1 MYKNIDVDEK
11 TAKLYQWINTWR
23 QKNGA
28 YNGWVVHRYDLKRLK
43 EIHDTPWEQSAII
56 NGLLNLYENTKNK
69 KYLREAEQAVRLQIS
84 RLDMST
90 GKYNYAGFED
100 DRFSSLV
107 HNALADCAILEY
119 AKIIKGRKS
128 DLYNQI
134 IETVIS
140 NFQKYLFGVLWNEE
154 IKAFKF
160 SEVDYYSRNQD
171 RYVANMNS
179 VAVEAMIK
187 LYLLED
193 DEFYRDKA
201 LQVGEWLKT
210 QVHYSDDYLDGAIV
224 YSDVLPDIFV
234 NIYTALAL
242 RGIDDL
248 YQLTGDKE
256 YGKIMIKAAEHLLK
270 YTENDFFCH
279 AAVNGIKHKKP
290 YFVAG
295 AGIILKA
302 IDDTNRLMNTNYD
315 LSRFV
320 KKILSYQ
327 QPLGGIQSFV
337 GYNSKDNH
345 RKKGTNQWEV
355 WEDYA
360 PGVPWNAHIFE
371 FLSRYVS
378 EDFNETVQCNT
389 TKRITRSYL
398 YYENR
403 DKFFVVSLFPLRSS
417 TVILINKRKNR
428 SILSFSLIEIYR
440 KLKKVK

>member
-1 MYKNIDVDEK
+1 
-11 TAKLYQWINTWR
+11 
-23 QKNGA
+23 
-28 YNGWVVHRYDLKRLK
+28 
-43 EIHDTPWEQSAII
+43 
-56 NGLLNLYENTKNK
+56 
-69 KYLREAEQAVRLQIS
+69 
-84 RLDMST
+84 
-90 GKYNYAGFED
+90 
-100 DRFSSLV
+100 
-107 HNALADCAILEY
+107 
-119 AKIIKGRKS
+119 
-128 DLYNQI
+128 
-134 IETVIS
+134 
-140 NFQKYLFGVLWNEE
+140 
-154 IKAFKF
+154 
-160 SEVDYYSRNQD
+160 
-171 RYVANMNS
+171 
-179 VAVEAMIK
+179 
-187 LYLLED
+187 
-193 DEFYRDKA
+193 
-201 LQVGEWLKT
+201 
-210 QVHYSDDYLDGAIV
+210 
-224 YSDVLPDIFV
+224 
-234 NIYTALAL
+234 
-242 RGIDDL
+242 
-248 YQLTGDKE
+248 
-256 YGKIMIKAAEHLLK
+256 MIKAAEHLLK